1 MIIICPSCS
10 GRFYYDENRFQGRA
24 TKRLGCPN
32 CVHEF
37 EILNPHQPAPL
48 VPSGL
53 DPLGFNRYVVLTVSG
68 VAMDPY
74 VIQQALVLIGRSEG
88 EIITHDPQCSRRH
101 AQICLE
107 HDGSV
112 WLEDLGSTNGTLLKG
127 KVIKE
132 RSRLENNSEFTCGQ
146 TRFQLMIHPIARN
159 RKST

>member
-1 MIIICPSCS
+1 
-10 GRFYYDENRFQGRA
+10 
-24 TKRLGCPN
+24 
-32 CVHEF
+32 
-37 EILNPHQPAPL
+37 
-48 VPSGL
+48 
-53 DPLGFNRYVVLTVSG
+53 
-68 VAMDPY
+68 MDPY

-132 RSRLENNSEFTCGQ
+132 KSRLENNSEFTCGQ